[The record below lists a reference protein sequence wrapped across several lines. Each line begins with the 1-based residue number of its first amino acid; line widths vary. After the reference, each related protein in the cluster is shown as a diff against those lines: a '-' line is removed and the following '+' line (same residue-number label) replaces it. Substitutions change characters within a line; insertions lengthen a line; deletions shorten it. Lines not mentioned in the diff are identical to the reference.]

1 MYRRTQIG
9 TAMIGLLGV
18 PLPLLLLYAVSSGW
32 HPAPLGAAILLGV
45 GLFLFHSL
53 TIEIDSSTL
62 RCWFGFAVIR
72 REYPLSEIVNAT
84 AMRNRWFYGWGI
96 RLTPNG
102 WMWSV
107 SGFDAVE
114 IELTS
119 GKFFRLGTGEPEK
132 LAEAI
137 REQIS
142 G

>member
-1 MYRRTQIG
+1 MYRRTQIA
-9 TAMIGLLGV
+9 TVIIGLLGV
-18 PLPLLLLYAVSSGW
+18 PLPLVLLYVVSSAW
-32 HPAPLGAAILLGV
+32 HPVPLGAAILLGV
-45 GLFLFHSL
+45 GLVLFHSM
-53 TIEIDSSTL
+53 TIEIDSDTL
-62 RCWFGFAVIR
+62 RCWFGFGAIR
-72 REYPLSEIVNAT
+72 RQYPLSEIVNAT
-84 AMRNRWFYGWGI
+84 AVRNRWFYGWGI

-137 REQIS
+137 RQPS
-142 G
+142 SS